1 MKTGLI
7 VLSIAVIASPL
18 ANGQTFKYVQCSG
31 TSVPAFSE
39 VVNGRGQGEQFPL
52 TCGQKV
58 EFVKEYESSWAIIRL
73 DQGRTAYL
81 VNVFLADKKS
91 DNEFQ
96 QHKVGSK
103 TIEVVSS
110 QAGVRELAWHIP
122 GSPGYS
128 RTDCSGT
135 GIASGTAT
143 TIGDTTFGNATANA
157 TATCQT
163 TYTPPTEASTTYS
176 YINQV
181 WVYAVVDGTHMKLW
195 CQKQFRDCRI
205 LQAGH
210 YEADSKGD
218 FMFIIGRDPGGK
230 AHRIKYRVVDT
241 W

>member
-1 MKTGLI
+1 M
-7 VLSIAVIASPL
+7 
-18 ANGQTFKYVQCSG
+18 
-31 TSVPAFSE
+31 
-39 VVNGRGQGEQFPL
+39 

-58 EFVKEYESSWAIIRL
+58 EVVKEYDSSWTIIRL
-73 DQGRTAYL
+73 DQSRMANIVTF
-81 VNVFLADKKS
+81 FLTDKKS
-91 DNEFQ
+91 DRQ
-96 QHKVGSK
+96 SQKHKFGSK

-110 QAGVRELAWHIP
+110 QTGIRELAWSIP

-128 RTDCSGT
+128 RTNCSSTGT
-135 GIASGTAT
+135 ASGTAT
-143 TIGDTTFGNATANA
+143 TIGDTTFGNATANDN
-157 TATCQT
+157 TTCRT

-181 WVYAVVDGTHMKLW
+181 WVYAVVDGAHFKLW

-210 YEADSKGD
+210 YEAESKGD

>member
-1 MKTGLI
+1 MKSTVTLLSLALI
-7 VLSIAVIASPL
+7 ATPIAA
-18 ANGQTFKYVQCSG
+18 GQTFKYVQCSG
-31 TSVPAFSE
+31 TSVSAYSA
-39 VVNGRGQGEQFPL
+39 VVNGHGRGEEIPL

-58 EFVKEYESSWAIIRL
+58 EVVKEDDNSWSVIRL
-73 DQGRTAYL
+73 DHGRTAFL
-81 VNVFLADKKS
+81 VSYFLADKKRDEKS
-91 DNEFQ
+91 Q
-96 QHKVGSK
+96 QRKVGSK

-110 QAGVRELAWHIP
+110 QLGVRELAWYIP

-128 RTDCSGT
+128 RTNCSSTGT
-135 GIASGTAT
+135 ASGSAT
-143 TIGDTTFGNATANA
+143 TIGDTTFGNATANGN
-157 TATCQT
+157 TTCQT

-181 WVYAVVDGTHMKLW
+181 WVYAIVDDAHMKLW

-210 YEADSKGD
+210 YEAESKGD
-218 FMFIIGRDPGGK
+218 FMFIVGRDPGGK